1 MPSSA
6 DLARTQLIA
15 ACADSC
21 ITSPSLPVSVS
32 RPRPGMSVASV
43 TRISPPT
50 SVQARPVAMPTS
62 FFSSATDGRNRGTPR
77 YSVTLAA
84 VISSLKVL
92 PSTTTFRATLRQME
106 EISRSRLRTPASRV

>member
-1 MPSSA
+1 M
-6 DLARTQLIA
+6 A

-21 ITSPSLPVSVS
+21 MTSPSLPVSV
-32 RPRPGMSVASV
+32 RWPLPGISVASV

-50 SVQARPVAMPTS
+50 SVHASPVATPIS
-62 FFSSATDGRNRGTPR
+62 FDSSMSVGRKRGTPR

-84 VISSLKVL
+84 LISSLKDL
-92 PSTTTFRATLRQME
+92 PSTTTLRAILRQMD